1 MELGAWWRPGQ
12 REEAVMELGA
22 CRHPGRREEVDVE
35 LLWRKSISTH
45 LSENPTEFKEGSS

>member
-1 MELGAWWRPGQ
+1 MELGAWRRPGQ
-12 REEAVMELGA
+12 REEADVELGA
-22 CRHPGRREEVDVE
+22 WRCPGQREEADVE